1 MERIIEIRGLEVFA
15 RVGVPEEER
24 QVAQRL
30 LIDFRFAADL
40 QPVAQ
45 NDDLEL
51 TVDYAAV
58 AQRVE
63 DIVDEHPRRL
73 IETLADELAVLLL
86 PEFSLAWIEVT
97 IRKFIL
103 PRTEWVSVT
112 VRRLKIEGF
121 PSGGRGSGDG

>member
-51 TVDYAAV
+51 TVDYAAG

-63 DIVDEHPRRL
+63 DID
-73 IETLADELAVLLL
+73 D
-86 PEFSLAWIEVT
+86 
-97 IRKFIL
+97 
-103 PRTEWVSVT
+103 
-112 VRRLKIEGF
+112 
-121 PSGGRGSGDG
+121 